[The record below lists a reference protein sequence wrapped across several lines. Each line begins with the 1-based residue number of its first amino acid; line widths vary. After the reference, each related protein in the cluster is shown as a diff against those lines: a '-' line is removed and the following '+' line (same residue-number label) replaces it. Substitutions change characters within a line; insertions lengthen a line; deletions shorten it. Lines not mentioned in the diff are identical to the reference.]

1 MTGTSCLKAVVVAA
15 LFAAF
20 APGNATLAA
29 QQGGNP
35 LAGPYDITRLG
46 LAKRA
51 TVVVAFAA
59 EDCKACADA
68 IPFYKSLLKLP
79 GMDGSTRRLIVVAMD
94 GVWPVKDIT
103 DKQAFEPHRL
113 TSGPYPAGR
122 LPNVTRAP
130 TVLVLDEKGT
140 QIGKWEGPLTEA
152 HRKEI
157 IAAASRR

>member
-1 MTGTSCLKAVVVAA
+1 MPGMSCVMAVAVTTLVAMFLPA
-15 LFAAF
+15 R
-20 APGNATLAA
+20 ATLEP

-35 LAGPYDITRLG
+35 LAGPYDTKQLG
-46 LAKRA
+46 LGTRA

-59 EDCKACADA
+59 DDCKACAEA
-68 IPFYKSLLKLP
+68 IPFYKTLLKVP
-79 GMDGSTRRLIVVAMD
+79 GMYGSTRRLIVVARD

-122 LPNVTRAP
+122 LPGVTKAP
-130 TVLVLDEKGT
+130 TVLVLDENGAPV
-140 QIGKWEGPLTEA
+140 GKWEGPLTDVQQ
-152 HRKEI
+152 KEV